1 MYMPRLTFLPKTSS
15 VFIVCVNFV
24 LLRFIF
30 ICRSWSQSLK
40 TAWLNVGRRKKS
52 SGGEVWEDYLKKERG
67 RNKAK
72 RRLMKIERLTD
83 KKLIE
88 ENQERE
94 IAEENSKREETT
106 RTGRDANS

>member
-1 MYMPRLTFLPKTSS
+1 MSGEEK
-15 VFIVCVNFV
+15 N
-24 LLRFIF
+24 
-30 ICRSWSQSLK
+30 
-40 TAWLNVGRRKKS
+40 S

-94 IAEENSKREETT
+94 IAEENSKREEQPALDGTPT
-106 RTGRDANS
+106 VENSSRLDTYKCLQTLRNAVK